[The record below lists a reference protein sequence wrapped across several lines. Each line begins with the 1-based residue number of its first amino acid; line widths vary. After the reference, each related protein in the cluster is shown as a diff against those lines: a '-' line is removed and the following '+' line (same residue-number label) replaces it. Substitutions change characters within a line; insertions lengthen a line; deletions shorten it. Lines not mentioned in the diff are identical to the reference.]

1 MKVMVKITETLERV
15 VCVEAKDKN
24 EGIVKVSTDYTDG
37 KIVLDENDFVGF
49 KIERYED
56 K

>member
-1 MKVMVKITETLERV
+1 MKVKVKIIETLERV

-24 EGIVKVSTDYTDG
+24 EGIVKVATDYTDG
-37 KIVLDENDFVGF
+37 KITLDENNLVSF
-49 KIERYED
+49 KIERYES